1 MGNKNDIKKRN
12 RMTKLILFI
21 ILMVLGLVFAVYRV
35 YSMSTGEVREWLA
48 PFFGD
53 INELDTVEELTL
65 TSQQSNFEEDD
76 LEIVEKRTYD
86 CYIDGKL
93 IEVEAYIFTDAKF
106 SQAKY
111 YQCLKGEVVKID
123 TSLDPLEKWTMRT
136 VLFRSKY
143 VAYRDN
149 YFLYAKTY
157 RGDKTMEK
165 LLKIFDEKLS
175 DDFVKNKDSGD

>member
-1 MGNKNDIKKRN
+1 IKKRN
-12 RMTKLILFI
+12 RMTKLVLFV
-21 ILMVLGLVFAVYRV
+21 ILMVLTIVWLVYTV
-35 YSMSTGEVREWLA
+35 YSSMGEEKVGL
-48 PFFGD
+48 PIFGD

-65 TSQQSNFEEDD
+65 TSQQSNFKEDD

-93 IEVEAYIFTDAKF
+93 IEVEAYIFTDVKSSQIKF
-106 SQAKY
+106 

-123 TSLDPLEKWTMRT
+123 TSPDPLEKWTMRT

-175 DDFVKNKDSGD
+175 DDFVKNKDSSD

>member
-1 MGNKNDIKKRN
+1 MENKKEIRARN
-12 RMTKLILFI
+12 RRTKLILFI

-93 IEVEAYIFTDAKF
+93 IEVEAYIFTDVKSSQIKF
-106 SQAKY
+106 
-111 YQCLKGEVVKID
+111 YQCLKGFGVKKD
-123 TSLDPLEKWTMRT
+123 TSPDRLERCKMKT
-136 VLFRSKY
+136 VLFITKY
-143 VAYRDN
+143 VVYKDN
-149 YFLYAKTY
+149 CFLYLKTY
-157 RGDKTMEK
+157 RGDKTMRK

-175 DDFVKNKDSGD
+175 DDFVKNKESSD

>member
-1 MGNKNDIKKRN
+1 
-12 RMTKLILFI
+12 MTILILFI
-21 ILMVLGLVFAVYRV
+21 ILMVLGLVFAVCRV

-123 TSLDPLEKWTMRT
+123 TSPDPLEKWTMRT

-175 DDFVKNKDSGD
+175 DDFVKNKDSRD

>member
-1 MGNKNDIKKRN
+1 
-12 RMTKLILFI
+12 
-21 ILMVLGLVFAVYRV
+21 MVLGLVFAVYRV

-123 TSLDPLEKWTMRT
+123 TSPDPLEKWTMRT

-175 DDFVKNKDSGD
+175 DDFVKNKESSD